1 MKTRYPW
8 IGGQAVS
15 TSFPICAFYL
25 DSMNNGQYSRSPLT
39 QPVHDSSRRDDRP
52 APSQQ

>member
-1 MKTRYPW
+1 MKTGHPR
-8 IGGQAVS
+8 IGGKAVS

-25 DSMNNGQYSRSPLT
+25 DSRNNGQYSRSPLT

-52 APSQQ
+52 TLSQQ